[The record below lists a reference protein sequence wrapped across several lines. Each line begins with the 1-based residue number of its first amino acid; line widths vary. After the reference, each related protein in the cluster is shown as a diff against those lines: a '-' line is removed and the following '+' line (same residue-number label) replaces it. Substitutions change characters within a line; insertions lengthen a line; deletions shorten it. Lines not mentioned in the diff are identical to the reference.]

1 MPRLVQKCGYI
12 RSGGA
17 GGYARYI
24 ATREGVEK
32 LYGRGPA
39 TTRQKG
45 LIRDVLRDYPDS
57 RELFEYEDYRANPTF
72 SNASAFLTMALDVN
86 AHTMEEGSVYLQ
98 YIATRPRVERRGD
111 HGLFGD
117 REALSL
123 PDTMAEVDQ
132 HQGPVWTVI
141 YSLRRED
148 AAALGYDNAD
158 RWRTLLRQHQTKL
171 AQSMKIPADQ
181 FRWCA
186 AFHDEGHHPHIHMM
200 VWSAD
205 PKKGFLTKDG
215 IHAMRSVLTN
225 TIFQDEMHELYV
237 KKDLAYRQL
246 VTRARTAMAEYI
258 GRMEKADTADPVLTH
273 KLEELAHALGS
284 VTGKKQYGYLPKQ
297 VKAMVDSV
305 VDELAKQPD
314 VEKCYG
320 VWNELRDELE
330 RYYKDRPRGHRPLSQ
345 QKEFRTIK
353 NVIVQEA
360 ERLRQEL
367 EQAPQQK
374 SEPEPQEEV
383 EMEETTETGSFQAN
397 VETRSTSDAH
407 SVPNPA
413 VAGAVLNLLHHMG
426 QVFRDNSPA
435 PANPMGV
442 RVDSK
447 RRKKLQAKRLAM
459 GHKMDDHENPEIQ
472 QTM

>member
-32 LYGRGPA
+32 LHGRGPA
-39 TTRQKG
+39 TARQKE

-72 SNASAFLTMALDVN
+72 SNASAFLTMALDAN

-111 HGLFGD
+111 HGLFSD
-117 REALSL
+117 REDVSL
-123 PDTMAEVDQ
+123 PDTMAEVEQ

-148 AAALGYDNAD
+148 AAALGYDNAE
-158 RWRTLLRQHQTKL
+158 RWCTLLRQHQTKL
-171 AQSMKIPADQ
+171 AQAMKIPADQ

-205 PKKGFLTKDG
+205 PKKGFLTRDG

-225 TIFQDEMHELYV
+225 TIFQDEMHELYE
-237 KKDLAYRQL
+237 KKDLVYRQL
-246 VTRARTAMAEYI
+246 VSEARTAMAEYI
-258 GRMEKADTADPVLTH
+258 ERMENADKADPVLAG
-273 KLEELAHALGS
+273 KLEELAYALGS
-284 VTGKKQYGYLPKQ
+284 VTGKKQYGYLPKHI
-297 VKAMVDSV
+297 KAMVDSV

-314 VEKCYG
+314 VEKCYAA
-320 VWNELRDELE
+320 WNGLRDELE
-330 RYYKDRPRGHRPLSQ
+330 GYYKARPRDHRPLSQ
-345 QKEFRTIK
+345 QKEFRTVK
-353 NVIVQEA
+353 NVIVREA

-367 EQAPQQK
+367 ET
-374 SEPEPQEEV
+374 SRQEAGQNGRTGAER
-383 EMEETTETGSFQAN
+383 EEKVKNNSSRETS
-397 VETRSTSDAH
+397 ETRTVSEVYR
-407 SVPNPA
+407 VPDPE

-426 QVFRDNSPA
+426 QIFRDNSPA

-442 RVDSK
+442 RMDSE

-459 GHKMDDHENPEIQ
+459 GHKIDDHENPEIQ

>member
-17 GGYARYI
+17 GRYARYI

-32 LYGRGPA
+32 LHGRGPA
-39 TTRQKG
+39 TARQEE

-72 SNASAFLTMALDVN
+72 SNASAFLTMALDANV
-86 AHTMEEGSVYLQ
+86 HTMEEGSVYLQ

-117 REALSL
+117 REDVSL
-123 PDTMAEVDQ
+123 PDTMAEVEQ
-132 HQGPVWTVI
+132 HRGPVWTVI

-148 AAALGYDNAD
+148 AAALGYDNAE
-158 RWRTLLRQHQTKL
+158 RWRTLLKQHQTKM
-171 AQSMKIPADQ
+171 AQAMKIPADQ

-225 TIFQDEMHELYV
+225 TIFQDEMHELYE
-237 KKDLAYRQL
+237 KKDLAYREL

-258 GRMEKADTADPVLTH
+258 GRMENADTADPVLAH
-273 KLEELAHALGS
+273 KLAELAYALGS
-284 VTGKKQYGYLPKQ
+284 VTGKKQYGYLPKA
-297 VKAMVDSV
+297 VKELVDGV

-320 VWNELRDELE
+320 VWNGLRDELE
-330 RYYKDRPRGHRPLSQ
+330 GYYKDRPREHRPLSQ
-345 QKEFRTIK
+345 QKEFRAVK
-353 NVIVQEA
+353 NVIVREA

-367 EQAPQQK
+367 ET
-374 SEPEPQEEV
+374 SRQEAGQNGRTGAER
-383 EMEETTETGSFQAN
+383 EEKVKNNASRETG
-397 VETRSTSDAH
+397 ETRTAPEVYR
-407 SVPNPA
+407 VPDPE

-426 QVFRDNSPA
+426 QIFQDNSPA
-435 PANPMGV
+435 PANPMGI
-442 RVDSK
+442 RMDSK

>member
-1 MPRLVQKCGYI
+1 MPRLVQKSGYI
-12 RSGGA
+12 RAGGA
-17 GGYARYI
+17 GRYARYI

-32 LYGRGPA
+32 LHGRGPA
-39 TTRQKG
+39 TQG
-45 LIRDVLRDYPDS
+45 QNELIKDVLRDYPDS

-72 SNASAFLTMALDVN
+72 SNASAFLTMALDAN

-111 HGLFGD
+111 HGLFSD
-117 REALSL
+117 REDVSL
-123 PDTMAEVDQ
+123 PDTMAEVEQ

-148 AAALGYDNAD
+148 AAALGYDNAE
-158 RWRTLLRQHQTKL
+158 RWCTLLRQHQTKL
-171 AQSMKIPADQ
+171 AQAMKIPADQ

-205 PKKGFLTKDG
+205 PKKGFLTRDG

-225 TIFQDEMHELYV
+225 TIFQDEMHELYE
-237 KKDLAYRQL
+237 KKDLVYRQL
-246 VTRARTAMAEYI
+246 VSEARTAMAEYI
-258 GRMEKADTADPVLTH
+258 ERMENADKADPVLAG
-273 KLEELAHALGS
+273 KLEELAYALGS
-284 VTGKKQYGYLPKQ
+284 VTGKKQYGYLPKHI
-297 VKAMVDSV
+297 KAMVDSV

-314 VEKCYG
+314 VEKCYAA
-320 VWNELRDELE
+320 WNGLRDELE
-330 RYYKDRPRGHRPLSQ
+330 GYYKARPRDHRPLSQ
-345 QKEFRTIK
+345 QKEFRTVK
-353 NVIVQEA
+353 NVIVREA

-367 EQAPQQK
+367 ET
-374 SEPEPQEEV
+374 SRQEAGQNGRTGAER
-383 EMEETTETGSFQAN
+383 EEKVKNNSSRETS
-397 VETRSTSDAH
+397 ETRTVSEVYR
-407 SVPNPA
+407 VPDPE

-426 QVFRDNSPA
+426 QIFRDNSPA

-442 RVDSK
+442 RMDSE

-459 GHKMDDHENPEIQ
+459 GHKIDDHENPEIQ